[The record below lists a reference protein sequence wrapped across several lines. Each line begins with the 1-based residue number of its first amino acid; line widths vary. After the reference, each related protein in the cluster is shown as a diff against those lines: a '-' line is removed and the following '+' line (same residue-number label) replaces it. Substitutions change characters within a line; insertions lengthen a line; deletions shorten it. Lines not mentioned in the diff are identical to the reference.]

1 MPTSHEEP
9 ASTARQEPSLIA
21 ITTSKPRF
29 ISTTVCLTSP
39 PSMQRAPPWVRLAS
53 PEAMAASWSALGR
66 SRRSEAATGSPS
78 ADTTSAWA
86 TPGVW
91 LAKLPTS
98 QLKSLASL
106 LSVGMA
112 VLTLWRPGHS
122 RAAQDGRRPAGLDPG
137 RRPGGRTTATL
148 VAGSI
153 LRTWWR
159 EHAEFLDRQ
168 LAARRTSLQAA
179 RRNLDRLRIRVG
191 SGTNP
196 KVV

>member
-1 MPTSHEEP
+1 
-9 ASTARQEPSLIA
+9 
-21 ITTSKPRF
+21 
-29 ISTTVCLTSP
+29 
-39 PSMQRAPPWVRLAS
+39 
-53 PEAMAASWSALGR
+53 MAASWSALGR

-122 RAAQDGRRPAGLDPG
+122 RAAQDGRRPTGSDPG
-137 RRPGGRTTATL
+137 RRPGGRVGPRWSLEHTADLVGTTC
-148 VAGSI
+148 
-153 LRTWWR
+153 
-159 EHAEFLDRQ
+159 
-168 LAARRTSLQAA
+168 
-179 RRNLDRLRIRVG
+179 
-191 SGTNP
+191 
-196 KVV
+196 